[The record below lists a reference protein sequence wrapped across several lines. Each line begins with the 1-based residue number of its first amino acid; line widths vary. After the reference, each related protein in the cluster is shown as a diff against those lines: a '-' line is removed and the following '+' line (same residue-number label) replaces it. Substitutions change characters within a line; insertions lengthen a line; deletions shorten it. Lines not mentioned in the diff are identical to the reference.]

1 VTLNRLNSALTAGL
15 VLTVLIIAS
24 ISGFSSGGT
33 VTAQQNNTTAT
44 PPPSADLQG
53 SHSPAT
59 VPTAVE
65 PTGTSTPF
73 RDIQEYQPT
82 LPATATLTT
91 RYPTETEKTQTQTQ
105 TPTATATATLT
116 PTVTATDSPGF
127 GISTPFIA
135 GLAILLTAYRVS
147 T

>member
-1 VTLNRLNSALTAGL
+1 M
-15 VLTVLIIAS
+15 
-24 ISGFSSGGT
+24 
-33 VTAQQNNTTAT
+33 TAQQNNTTAT

-91 RYPTETEKTQTQTQ
+91 RYPTETETETETQTQTN
-105 TPTATATATLT
+105 TNTDGNRNSYTHAYSDSYRFPWIRYFN
-116 PTVTATDSPGF
+116 TVHSRISHSADCLPGLDM
-127 GISTPFIA
+127 ISSVQA
-135 GLAILLTAYRVS
+135 DR
-147 T
+147 